1 MTYDSPK
8 RLRDRQQRQNDAP
21 KRRTQRRTVKVSSDE
36 LWDRT
41 CDFHLK
47 QIEAHGRANYQN
59 AVVRQVQALVQGA
72 IYRRA
77 CQIMPKYNRSYL
89 AVVEIARI
97 ELLGKEPL

>member
-8 RLRDRQQRQNDAP
+8 TLRNRQQRQNDAQ
-21 KRRTQRRTVKVSSDE
+21 KRKTQQRTVKVSSDE

-47 QIEAHGRANYQN
+47 QIEAHGRANHHG
-59 AVVRQVQALVQGA
+59 ALVRQVQAMVQGA

-77 CQIMPKYNRSYL
+77 CQIMPKYKRSYL